1 MAKALAGEAAI
12 RIVPT
17 LRGFKPEAD
26 RRLREM
32 TFSPVEVRIDPDLKR
47 ATAEMI
53 AWRERQRLNAIN
65 VPVKAD
71 FKDAQKSLSLF
82 AREITTVEHVFKR
95 SSLSKAIRLNVK
107 VFGLDALPALAY
119 AAGSATTAIDALG
132 KSLFLLPGLVGGAMA
147 SVGAFAIGMRGIS
160 EAFKAYGEETKNSAQ
175 HARDVANANRDIQR
189 SYRDYR
195 SAVRDTVREIQDLN
209 AENRRS
215 SLNVADAVL
224 SVQEAADKLRKGG
237 QGTLLEYRRDQLS
250 YAQAVERLQDVR
262 TKAMRTSEDV
272 NEANAKGVDGADR
285 VVDALDAIREATER
299 LDKSNTSKAADALA
313 KLAPNAAKAV
323 EAAHSLSG
331 AWTQLQQSVQNNL
344 WDGIDKTILDLGQK
358 TLPGLEIGLSR
369 VASGLNA
376 NFRSIGESLGK
387 KENGDFLS
395 RIFGNTG
402 DSLKRLSA
410 GVDPL
415 INGLLRLTKEG
426 SDFLPR
432 LGDAATKVFER
443 FDAFTDRISKD
454 GSLDKWIDE
463 GLTALTDLGNAA
475 VNIGSI
481 ISSVSDAFTRSG
493 GPNGGLISTLRTS
506 TEELANFLKSAD
518 GKQKLIDYFDRAR
531 ELINKVKDAIK
542 EMRPFISDAI
552 DVARDWSVVLLGA
565 AGALLKIGK
574 VIEDHTGLMKVLLGS
589 YLLMRTTKPIF
600 EMLTGG
606 WKLYTKAVLMASQT
620 TMLSAIPGI
629 RGAADGIRRFRGEV
643 DDAANAQAGAAD
655 KARKAVA
662 TQASAA
668 VSSNATV
675 ASAVQRQ
682 VAAYDNLGNRIQAAT
697 TKVGN
702 LQRATSQLSAAPIG
716 TMASTVTSRGDEA
729 ARRQAAGFGLGT
741 GTLRER
747 LDRANSV
754 YASRQAANAVSNSTL
769 GVDRNGQA
777 IQSALLAQAGARN
790 ARDRLTSGGAVG
802 GDVRAARQL
811 ERDIRKARVA
821 GGADALLAKWQA
833 DRDRAGIGLRRG
845 ATPYVGSAGPLVG
858 PMPYPPMSARE
869 AQALGLPSSKA
880 DRRDMRDQWRRDSR
894 LFYNR
899 GDAESRLSDRRN
911 RPWASV
917 VPDRDLRNQSS
928 RLGPMHGPALPPGFA
943 GVGPTDL
950 KSRPGLGPMQGPQ
963 LSAGMI
969 QALGREARQA
979 GPPIATLGQN
989 AIKSGAGIKDVG
1001 TQARFSTF
1009 TTADL
1014 NRQIS
1019 TANQR
1024 FPVLAQVASGIPP
1037 ALNNASLA
1045 AGTASSKLAVVSDET
1060 RKLSNVRFPSLL
1072 QVTSNIP
1079 PALNGVVSS
1088 VGTASSQMKLMGNE
1102 AATAA
1107 SKVGGTSAVGSIGAS
1122 LWGSFKALG
1131 GAMLP
1136 GAALMAGFVLVSAA
1150 VSKLGEAHRNAARD
1164 AKAQDDALKNLATT
1178 LDSVTGAF
1186 TAQTL
1191 DESLRTFKKPV
1202 PIPGVDQNFV
1212 PFDAF
1217 NRLGWDPR
1225 QTAITAGAPNQSDK
1239 FNEQQRGW
1247 VDQLTKDLEGTDLW
1261 KNNASNFSTY
1271 GLTSRDVVM
1280 AGIGDPGAQK
1290 KLQQAVDNP
1299 QMEAV
1304 GDEFGSQQA
1313 ITFPDLAK
1321 VANALPNK
1329 DLFGAAQVLTQNHQ
1343 QNLNDAQNNLAISQT
1358 RSGNRKLG
1366 DPAQILTPFQPDLP
1380 SLTTSVAGEGVV
1392 QLNKDPGP
1400 QLREQWRDQFGI
1412 EVSELPNPTGQW
1424 TVTIPAGIT
1433 DQWLPPG
1440 VPGFADGGLVRG
1452 PGGPR
1457 DDAILAKVSNF
1468 EHITNADAV
1477 RYYGT
1482 KLFDDLNAKRLPRFW
1497 GGGFPLDPPP
1507 IVPAIP
1513 APAPAPANI
1522 GGIPV
1527 PSTVAAASAPAPA
1540 VAPPAVNTSP
1550 ERFSTPVSRT
1560 APLPPTP
1567 APTDTYTPPTAS
1579 YVPPTGLD
1587 LSGSGA
1593 LPDTESSARSKA
1605 PGAVI
1610 PNANILGYLQQVAGS
1625 QGLAIGS
1632 GADTN
1637 HGGTHNP
1644 DGGQHSMNRALDIGN
1659 SDQAKSGQISA
1670 FVKQWMA
1677 DPAKVAA
1684 TRQLIFNGP
1693 DGPYGIINGRILSGD
1708 ELQAVYGGDLPA
1720 HGNHAHLA
1728 LEGVPASVQNG
1739 LQGLVSGKNG
1749 ELLNG
1754 ERLSPMEL
1762 VKKKWD
1768 NLFSRERWEARYAKA
1783 YDPANV
1789 FKFLGGQASAAG
1801 SALLGIGS
1809 QFLSG
1814 ITGINFGSVLGPL
1827 QEVGNW
1833 ALDDD
1838 DDSEGGDGSDVAG
1851 AALDQYAA
1859 GIGGIDDPLN
1869 AALNGF
1875 NPTGGGSSETRKS
1888 VYKAFLEA
1896 GFPGTEWGALDKLLA
1911 GESSWDPT
1919 ISNKDSGAF
1928 GLFQFLGHENDQ
1940 YGALGGYSR
1949 DPYQQAVAGMQYIKD
1964 RYGTPTKA
1972 YNEWLSRS
1980 PHWYANGGM
1989 TAGGNAWLSNG
2000 EFRTGAG
2007 ATKFYGAG
2015 LFNALNAKAIPKSA
2029 MQRFADGGWPL
2040 LQPQPAAGQAPGPLD
2055 LGAPAPAPAGPAP
2068 APAAG
2073 GAPGPGATAPAPDP
2087 GALPAVQDAM
2097 SSLGGL
2103 GGGIGGAGGSVGQP
2117 GASPTDVGDPRSV
2130 FGASPTSNEHNNP
2143 ALSGAI
2149 QGAAGAIGG
2158 LAGMAA
2164 SMGLTSVGGPAA
2176 GGAGGA
2182 GIQAGAQIAGSAI
2195 TGGLNILSSL
2205 LVGTATGGSTA
2216 SASGVPLLPER
2227 QQQQTGVPQINAVDN
2242 RQYHVTNLDEFKRV
2256 QQTSD
2261 AQAAMPFIGK
2271 YG

>member
-32 TFSPVEVRIDPDLKR
+32 TFNPVEVRIDPDLKR
-47 ATAEMI
+47 ATAQMT

-71 FKDAQKSLSLF
+71 FKDAQKSLALF
-82 AREITTVEHVFKR
+82 TREITTVEHVFKR

-160 EAFKAYGEETKNSAQ
+160 DAFKAYGEETKNSAQ
-175 HARDVANANRDIQR
+175 HTRDVADANRQIQR

-224 SVQEAADKLRKGG
+224 GVQEAADKLRKGG
-237 QGTLLEYRRDQLS
+237 QNTLLEYRRDQLS
-250 YAQAVERLQDVR
+250 YAQAVERLQEVR
-262 TKAMRTSEDV
+262 TKAARTSEDV
-272 NEANAKGVDGADR
+272 AEANAKGVDGADR
-285 VVDALDAIREATER
+285 VVDALDAIRDATER
-299 LDKSNTSKAADALA
+299 LDKTNTSKVADELA

-331 AWTQLQQSVQNNL
+331 AWTKLQQSVQNNL

-376 NFRSIGESLGK
+376 NFRSIGESLGQ
-387 KENGDFLS
+387 KENGDLMG

-402 DSLKRLSA
+402 AALDRLSA
-410 GVDPL
+410 GMDPL
-415 INGLLRLTKEG
+415 INGILRLTKEG
-426 SDFLPR
+426 TDFLPR
-432 LGDAATKVFER
+432 LGDAAAKVFGR
-443 FDAFTDRISKD
+443 FDAWTERISKD
-454 GSLDKWIDE
+454 GSLDKWIDD
-463 GLTALTDLGNAA
+463 GLNALTDLGNAA
-475 VNIGSI
+475 ANIGSI
-481 ISSVSDAFTRSG
+481 ISSVADAFTRSG
-493 GPNGGLISTLRTS
+493 GPQGGLISTLRTA
-506 TEELANFLKSAD
+506 TEDLANFLKSAD

-531 ELINKVKDAIK
+531 ELIGKIKDAIK
-542 EMRPFISDAI
+542 DMRPFISDAV

-574 VIEDHTGLMKVLLGS
+574 AIEDHTGLLKVMLGG
-589 YLLMRTTKPIF
+589 YLLLRTTKPIF
-600 EMLTGG
+600 DMLTGG
-606 WKLYTKAVLMASQT
+606 WKLYTKAVLLASET

-629 RGAADGIRRFRGEV
+629 KGAADGIRKFRGEV
-643 DDAANAQAGAAD
+643 DEAGDAQVAAAD
-655 KARKAVA
+655 KAKKAAAGQA
-662 TQASAA
+662 TAT
-668 VSSNATV
+668 VSSNASL
-675 ASAVQRQ
+675 AAAVQRQ
-682 VAAYDNLGNRIQAAT
+682 VTAYDNLGNRIEAAT

-702 LQRATSQLSAAPIG
+702 LQRATSQLSATPIG
-716 TMASTVTSRGDEA
+716 SMASTVSARGDEA
-729 ARRQAAGFGLGT
+729 ARREAAGFGLGT

-747 LDRANSV
+747 LDRANAS
-754 YASRQAANAVSNSTL
+754 YAARQAARGVSNETL
-769 GVDRNGQA
+769 GTDRSGQA
-777 IQSALLAQAGARN
+777 MQQAFMAQWGAQNDR
-790 ARDRLTSGGAVG
+790 ARLTSGGPVG
-802 GDVRAARQL
+802 GDLAAARRLSADLANQR
-811 ERDIRKARVA
+811 EA
-821 GGADALLAKWQA
+821 GSAQALLKKWESE
-833 DRDRAGIGLRRG
+833 RNRAGIGLSPVPLPQRLENARDVAAIRRAFAQPAEYRSRGFDPAMRG
-845 ATPYVGSAGPLVG
+845 ANLAPWRGGGSLVQPETTPTTGSRWQGPLTAAPKGSTSYSKFFEVK
-858 PMPYPPMSARE
+858 
-869 AQALGLPSSKA
+869 SSGMGA
-880 DRRDMRDQWRRDSR
+880 MQ
-894 LFYNR
+894 
-899 GDAESRLSDRRN
+899 
-911 RPWASV
+911 
-917 VPDRDLRNQSS
+917 
-928 RLGPMHGPALPPGFA
+928 GPALPPGFA

-950 KSRPGLGPMQGPQ
+950 RSGSRLGPMQGPQ
-963 LSAGMI
+963 LSAGML
-969 QALGREARQA
+969 QALSREARQA

-1001 TQARFSTF
+1001 TQAKFSTY

-1037 ALNNASLA
+1037 VLNDSSLA
-1045 AGTASSKLAVVSDET
+1045 AGTASSKLATVSDET
-1060 RKLSNVRFPSLL
+1060 RKLAQVRFPSLL

-1079 PALNGVVSS
+1079 PALNGVVDTA
-1088 VGTASSQMKLMGNE
+1088 GTASSRIKDLGNE
-1102 AATAA
+1102 ASTAA
-1107 SKVGGTSAVGSIGAS
+1107 SKVGGTSAVGGIGAS
-1122 LWGSFKALG
+1122 LWGSFKSLG
-1131 GAMLP
+1131 SAMLP
-1136 GAALMAGFVLVSAA
+1136 GAALMAGFVLVTAA
-1150 VSKLGEAHRNAARD
+1150 VDKLGEAHRNAARD
-1164 AKAQDDALKNLATT
+1164 AKLQDDALKNLATT
-1178 LDSVTGAF
+1178 LDSTTGAF

-1217 NRLGWDPR
+1217 QRLGWDPR
-1225 QTAITAGAPNQSDK
+1225 TTAITAGAPNQSDK
-1239 FNEQQRGW
+1239 FNEQQKGW
-1247 VDQLTKDLEGTDLW
+1247 IDQLTKDLEGTDLW
-1261 KNNASNFSTY
+1261 KNNASNFGTY
-1271 GLTSRDVVM
+1271 GISSRDVIM

-1290 KLQQAVDNP
+1290 KVQQAIDNP
-1299 QMEAV
+1299 QMESV

-1343 QNLNDAQNNLAISQT
+1343 TNLNDAQNNLAISQT
-1358 RSGNRKLG
+1358 RSGKRELG
-1366 DPAQILTPFQPDLP
+1366 APAQILAPFEPDLG
-1380 SLTTSVAGEGVV
+1380 SLTTSVSGEGVV

-1400 QLREQWRDQFGI
+1400 QLREQWRNQFGV
-1412 EVSELPNPTGQW
+1412 EVSDQPNPTGQW
-1424 TVTIPAGIT
+1424 IATIPAGIT
-1433 DQWLPPG
+1433 DQWLPA
-1440 VPGFADGGLVRG
+1440 VPGYADGGLVRG

-1457 DDAILAKVSNF
+1457 DDAILAKVSNY

-1482 KLFDDLNAKRLPRFW
+1482 KLFDDLNAKRLPRLA
-1497 GGGFPLDPPP
+1497 GGGWPLS
-1507 IVPAIP
+1507 P
-1513 APAPAPANI
+1513 APVTPFDPAPLPINQ
-1522 GGIPV
+1522 
-1527 PSTVAAASAPAPA
+1527 AATPAPP
-1540 VAPPAVNTSP
+1540 VAPPAPALAPPAATTAT

-1567 APTDTYTPPTAS
+1567 APTDNYIPPTAS
-1579 YVPPTGLD
+1579 YIPPTGLD

-1605 PGAVI
+1605 PGATI

-1659 SDQAKSGQISA
+1659 SDQAKSGAISA
-1670 FVKQWMA
+1670 FVRQWMS

-1728 LEGVPASVQNG
+1728 LEGVPASMQNG
-1739 LQGLVSGKNG
+1739 LQGLVTGKNG

-1789 FKFLGGQASAAG
+1789 FKFLGGQASAVG

-1833 ALDDD
+1833 ALGDDD

-1851 AALDQYAA
+1851 MALDQYASGA
-1859 GIGGIDDPLN
+1859 GGIGDPLN
-1869 AALNGF
+1869 AALDAF
-1875 NPTGGGSSETRKS
+1875 NPTGGGGSSETRKS

-1896 GFPGTEWGALDKLLA
+1896 GFPNSEWNALDKLLA

-1949 DPYQQAVAGMQYIKD
+1949 DPYQQATAGMRYIKD
-1964 RYGTPTKA
+1964 RYGTPSNA
-1972 YNEWLSRS
+1972 YNKWLSRS
-1980 PHWYANGGM
+1980 PHWYAKGGI

-2000 EFRTGAG
+2000 EYRTGSG
-2007 ATKFYGAG
+2007 ATKYYGAG
-2015 LFNALNAKAIPKSA
+2015 LFNALNSKAIPRDA
-2029 MQRFADGGWPL
+2029 IQRFAEGGWPL
-2040 LQPQPAAGQAPGPLD
+2040 LQPQPVPGQTPGPLD

-2097 SSLGGL
+2097 SSIGGL
-2103 GGGIGGAGGSVGQP
+2103 GGSIGGAGGSVGQP
-2117 GASPTDVGDPRSV
+2117 GASPTDVGDPRAV
-2130 FGASPTSNEHNNP
+2130 FGASPTSNDHNNP

-2164 SMGLTSVGGPAA
+2164 SMGLTTVGGPAA

-2205 LVGTATGGSTA
+2205 LVGTATSGSTQ
-2216 SASGVPLLPER
+2216 SASGVPLLPDR
-2227 QQQQTGVPQINAVDN
+2227 QQMQTGVPQINAVDN

-2256 QQTSD
+2256 QATSD

-2271 YG
+2271 Y